1 MKALLSKFLTKIMP
15 NIDWDKFLIESE
27 KELNRLR
34 QIEDNLIPRDPINW
48 ADVQAF
54 LDNLENDWIAF
65 HTSLEKTH

>member
-1 MKALLSKFLTKIMP
+1 MP
-15 NIDWDKFLIESE
+15 NTDWDKFLIESE

-54 LDNLENDWIAF
+54 LDNLEKDWIAF
-65 HTSLEKTH
+65 HVSLEKTQ

>member
-1 MKALLSKFLTKIMP
+1 MP

-54 LDNLENDWIAF
+54 LDNLDKDWISF
-65 HTSLEKTH
+65 HASL